1 MGSHVLV
8 GSLRTFLWRWRALPR
23 HTRIRLQ
30 SMLPEGS
37 GACLADS
44 PARRPHESLASDV
57 FNCGHEYAKAT
68 SKPRVDRRDNQG
80 AEHGHSYDDAHH
92 THDGAAAV
100 LTLLSAVLIVT
111 HDANSVLTAYDR
123 LQTDTIRSRRKRLFR
138 YRCKSARPPRTKCS
152 FNLTN
157 QYAGFTARMSHH
169 V

>member
-1 MGSHVLV
+1 M
-8 GSLRTFLWRWRALPR
+8 
-23 HTRIRLQ
+23 
-30 SMLPEGS
+30 
-37 GACLADS
+37 
-44 PARRPHESLASDV
+44 

-68 SKPRVDRRDNQG
+68 SKPRVDRRDDQG

-92 THDGAAAV
+92 THDGAAAA

-111 HDANSVLTAYDR
+111 HEANSVLTAYDYKPT
-123 LQTDTIRSRRKRLFR
+123 QSVHGVNDYSDTDANPHDRH
-138 YRCKSARPPRTKCS
+138 ARTKCS